1 MLPLTRVV
9 GFEEQGSVAM
19 STGFSIAL
27 EPPWDAR
34 HVVRIVGELDSTTSA
49 QVDDFL
55 GRLHG
60 DVRVDCMELSRI
72 DTSGVRGLLKAAAR
86 LASLRLVNVNAD
98 VLCVLEQTEA
108 TSLLGAPSLRRRRLS
123 TR

>member
-1 MLPLTRVV
+1 
-9 GFEEQGSVAM
+9 VAM

-27 EPPWDAR
+27 EPPWEGR
-34 HVVRIVGELDSTTSA
+34 HVVRVVGELDSTTSP

-55 GRLHG
+55 GRQHG
-60 DVRVDCMELSRI
+60 DVRVDCTELSRI
-72 DTSGVRGLLKAAAR
+72 DASGVWVLLKAAAR

-108 TSLLGAPSLRRRRLS
+108 TSLLGVPSLRRRGLS
-123 TR
+123 RR